1 MFPLPQWRFSK
12 QINLI
17 LGGYWNTLL
26 REIWATRPRSSYRE
40 SNPGTLEYFVND
52 RRSLNIWIK
61 LYTHTVSDCY
71 TTLFWKE
78 DRQSD
83 RTEGGQTAAR
93 LWERLFTAG
102 SVSSVAEYP
111 RLRLIRQN
119 SESLIPDRSEHGLNY
134 KPFKYAYTYTGPGLF
149 ITQSGRN
156 RACILWFLYK

>member
-1 MFPLPQWRFSK
+1 MK
-12 QINLI
+12 DDALI
-17 LGGYWNTLL
+17 FYLNYIHYSIGLL
-26 REIWATRPRSSYRE
+26 HKALLKRGQT
-40 SNPGTLEYFVND
+40 
-52 RRSLNIWIK
+52 
-61 LYTHTVSDCY
+61 
-71 TTLFWKE
+71 
-78 DRQSD
+78 DRQTD

-134 KPFKYAYTYTGPGLF
+134 KPFKYAYTYTDPGLF

-156 RACILWFLYK
+156 RACIL